1 MRRCK
6 MKVKQLYERL
16 ERRIPASLSEE
27 WDNDGIMCCSEP
39 DREVNNVLITLDVT
53 EDIVDYAISHEF
65 DLILSHH
72 PLIFKPL
79 KSVTEDSHV
88 ARKVIKLIKH
98 DISVMSFHT
107 RADKVEGGVNDTLAD
122 ILGIKDAV
130 PFGEGFLGRI
140 GTLEEELTMEDFS
153 YLLKGL
159 LDCDGVKVSDA
170 LIPVQ
175 KVAVV
180 GGDGKSYVGAALRA
194 GADTF
199 VSGRIGYNVMAEA
212 GEMGINLIEAGHFF
226 TEQPVTQFFQTLLH
240 RLDSEMYVEI
250 MDSNVIKLI

>member
-1 MRRCK
+1 MTVRT
-6 MKVKQLYERL
+6 LYEKMC
-16 ERRIPASLSEE
+16 ERIPEE
-27 WDNDGIMCCSEP
+27 LREDWDNDGLMCSS
-39 DREVNNVLITLDVT
+39 DDSLEVKRALITLDVT
-53 EDIVDYAISHEF
+53 EDIVDYAISHNI
-65 DLILSHH
+65 DLIVSHH

-79 KSVTEDSHV
+79 KSLTEHSHV
-88 ARKVIKLIKH
+88 SRKVIKLIKN

-107 RADKVEGGVNDTLAD
+107 RADKVDGGVNDTLCD
-122 ILGIKDAV
+122 ILGLKDAR

-140 GTLEEELTMEDFS
+140 GMLEEELSMEDFS
-153 YLLKGL
+153 CLLKGL

-170 LIPVQ
+170 CIPVQ

-180 GGDGKSYVGAALRA
+180 GGDGKSYVDAALKE

-226 TEQPVTQFFQTLLH
+226 TEHPVTQFFQTLLH
-240 RLDSEMYVEI
+240 RLDPDMYVEI
-250 MDSNVIKLI
+250 MDSNVIRLI

>member
-1 MRRCK
+1 MTVRT
-6 MKVKQLYERL
+6 LYEKL
-16 ERRIPASLSEE
+16 CERIPEE
-27 WDNDGIMCCSEP
+27 LREDWDNDGLMCSS
-39 DREVNNVLITLDVT
+39 DDSLDVKRALITLDVT
-53 EDIVDYAISHEF
+53 EDIVDYAISHNI
-65 DLILSHH
+65 DLIVSHH

-79 KSVTEDSHV
+79 KTLTEQSHV
-88 ARKVIKLIKH
+88 SRKVIKLIKN

-107 RADKVEGGVNDTLAD
+107 RADKVEGGVNDTLCD
-122 ILGIKDAV
+122 ILGLKDTR

-140 GTLEEELTMEDFS
+140 GTLDEELTMEDFS

-170 LIPVQ
+170 CIPVQ

-180 GGDGKSYVGAALRA
+180 GGDGKSYVDAALRE

-226 TEQPVTQFFQTLLH
+226 TEHPVTQFFQTLLH
-240 RLDSEMYVEI
+240 RLDPDMYVEI
-250 MDSNVIKLI
+250 MDSNVIRLI

>member
-1 MRRCK
+1 MTVRTI
-6 MKVKQLYERL
+6 YEKL
-16 ERRIPASLSEE
+16 CERIPEE
-27 WDNDGIMCCSEP
+27 LREAWDNDGLMCSS
-39 DREVNNVLITLDVT
+39 DDGREVKRALITLDVT
-53 EDIVDYAISHEF
+53 EDIVDYAISHDI
-65 DLILSHH
+65 DLIVSHH

-79 KSVTEDSHV
+79 KSVTEEGHV
-88 ARKVIKLIKH
+88 SRKVIKLIKN

-107 RADKVEGGVNDTLAD
+107 RADKVDGGVNDTLAD
-122 ILGIKDAV
+122 ILGLKNTV
-130 PFGEGFLGRI
+130 PFGEGNLGRI
-140 GTLEEELTMEDFS
+140 GTLREELSMEDFS

-170 LIPVQ
+170 CIPVQ
-175 KVAVV
+175 RVAVV
-180 GGDGKSYVGAALRA
+180 GGDGKSYVQSALLA

-226 TEQPVTQFFQTLLH
+226 TEHPVTQFFQTILH
-240 RLDSEMYVEI
+240 RLDPDMYVEI

>member
-1 MRRCK
+1 MTVRTI
-6 MKVKQLYERL
+6 YEKL
-16 ERRIPASLSEE
+16 CERIPEDLREI
-27 WDNDGIMCCSEP
+27 WDNDGLMCSS
-39 DREVNNVLITLDVT
+39 DDGREVKRALVTLDVT
-53 EDIVDYAISHEF
+53 EDIVDYAISHDI
-65 DLILSHH
+65 DLIVSHH

-79 KSVTEDSHV
+79 ASVTEDSHV
-88 ARKVIKLIKH
+88 ARKVIKLIKN
-98 DISVMSFHT
+98 DVSVMSFHT
-107 RADKVEGGVNDTLAD
+107 RADKVEGGVNDILAE
-122 ILGIKDAV
+122 ILGLKNVA
-130 PFGEGFLGRI
+130 PFGEGDLGRI
-140 GTLEEELTMEDFS
+140 GTLPEELNMEDFS

-175 KVAVV
+175 RVAVV
-180 GGDGKSYVGAALRA
+180 GGDGKSYVSAALKA

-226 TEQPVTQFFQTLLH
+226 TEHPVTQFFQTLLH
-240 RLDSEMYVEI
+240 RIDSDMYVEI

>member
-1 MRRCK
+1 
-6 MKVKQLYERL
+6 
-16 ERRIPASLSEE
+16 
-27 WDNDGIMCCSEP
+27 
-39 DREVNNVLITLDVT
+39 
-53 EDIVDYAISHEF
+53 
-65 DLILSHH
+65 
-72 PLIFKPL
+72 
-79 KSVTEDSHV
+79 
-88 ARKVIKLIKH
+88 
-98 DISVMSFHT
+98 
-107 RADKVEGGVNDTLAD
+107 
-122 ILGIKDAV
+122 
-130 PFGEGFLGRI
+130 
-140 GTLEEELTMEDFS
+140 MEDFS

-226 TEQPVTQFFQTLLH
+226 TEQPVTQFFQGLLH
-240 RLDSEMYVEI
+240 RLDPDMYVEI
-250 MDSNVIKLI
+250 MDSNVIRLI